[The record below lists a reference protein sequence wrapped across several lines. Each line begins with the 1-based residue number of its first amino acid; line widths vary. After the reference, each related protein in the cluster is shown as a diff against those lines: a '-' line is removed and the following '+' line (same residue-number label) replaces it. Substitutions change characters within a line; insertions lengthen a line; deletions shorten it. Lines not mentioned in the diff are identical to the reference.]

1 MRIFVFTM
9 QMRLQN
15 QKLKI
20 WQIKQKARGK
30 PCMNFSMSFSK
41 EVAMHSKKPDRPY
54 SWTLLCK
61 SFAF

>member
-30 PCMNFSMSFSK
+30 PCMNFLNEFFQRNCNAQQK
-41 EVAMHSKKPDRPY
+41 ARETIQLDIIV
-54 SWTLLCK
+54 
-61 SFAF
+61 